1 MTRHFDVD
9 RALEDWLAEGPSQL
23 PDRAIEA
30 IVRQLD
36 QTQQRKHWW
45 LPGRE
50 PMNRM
55 ILTIGGVA
63 AAIALTLVAFGM
75 YFGLNTGAP
84 GVGGAPSPTPT
95 VQPTVAPTPVPTEP
109 DGVLYT
115 SERHGYSLLLPDDS
129 WKVVEKFGT
138 WPLGTT
144 FNEDG
149 PGVDN
154 VLRNDAASEAWILIN
169 SQPVPSG
176 TTLEQWSIDYQSANE
191 RRWPECRVERTE
203 SAVLDGETARLTHV
217 CEINGAIN
225 VSALHG
231 GRAYTIRVFGSDS
244 NRTIIDE
251 WISRFRFTD

>member
-1 MTRHFDVD
+1 
-9 RALEDWLAEGPSQL
+9 LAEGPSQL
-23 PDRAIEA
+23 PDRAIEG

-36 QTQQRKHWW
+36 QTNQRRPRW

-55 ILTIGGVA
+55 ILAVGGVA
-63 AAIALTLVAFGM
+63 AAIALTFIAFGM
-75 YFGLNTGAP
+75 YLGLNTGAP

-95 VQPTVAPTPVPTEP
+95 VAPTAVPTEP
-109 DGVLYT
+109 DVVLYT

-138 WPLGTT
+138 WPLGQT

-154 VLRNDAASEAWILIN
+154 VLRKDAASEAWILIN

-176 TTLEQWSIDYQSANE
+176 TSLERWAVDYDSALRAN
-191 RRWPECRVERTE
+191 WPECEVERSE
-203 SAVLDGETARLTHV
+203 SAVLDGETARLYTYL
-217 CEINGAIN
+217 CGTISTNDAL
-225 VSALHG
+225 ALHG
-231 GRAYTIRVFGSDS
+231 GRAYAIRVFNTSDPKLDA
-244 NRTIIDE
+244 RPIIDE

>member
-9 RALEDWLAEGPSQL
+9 RALEEWLAEGPSQL
-23 PDRAIEA
+23 PDRAIEG

-36 QTQQRKHWW
+36 KTQQRKHWW

-84 GVGGAPSPTPT
+84 GVGGAPSPTARPT
-95 VQPTVAPTPVPTEP
+95 AGPTERP
-109 DGVLYT
+109 GVLYT

-129 WKVVEKFGT
+129 WTVAENPGT
-138 WPLGTT
+138 WGGLT
-144 FNEDG
+144 FNQGEA
-149 PGVDN
+149 GVDR
-154 VLRNDAASEAWILIN
+154 VLRKAAESEAYILIN

-176 TTLEQWSIDYQSANE
+176 TSLERWAVDYDSALRAN
-191 RRWPECRVERTE
+191 WPECEVERSE
-203 SAVLDGETARLTHV
+203 SAVLDGETARLYTYL
-217 CEINGAIN
+217 CGTISTNDAL
-225 VSALHG
+225 ALHG
-231 GRAYTIRVFGSDS
+231 GRAYAIRVFNTSDPKLDA
-244 NRTIIDE
+244 RPIIDE